1 MSDVLNSLPLWIA
14 LAAMLLGLVGAVVP
28 GLPGVPLIFLSA
40 LVYAYLNG
48 FEEIGGWMIF
58 LLGFFAALALAADYV
73 ATSYGARRFGASW
86 AGTLGG
92 AVGGLTGTVFGMLFF
107 GIGAFFGLILGT
119 IGGVFLGEYL
129 RRRNRESSDQQS
141 EQTETGGPYRGDW
154 QRASRAAGGVL
165 VGYLFSS
172 IAQLMSWAWRLS
184 TSSGRRHPAFFA
196 VAALAFAAGTHRA

>member
-1 MSDVLNSLPLWIA
+1 MSDVLSGLPLWIA
-14 LAAMLLGLVGAVVP
+14 LAAMLLGLIGAVVP
-28 GLPGVPLIFLSA
+28 GLPGVPLIFLAA

-48 FEEIGGWMIF
+48 FAEIGGWIIA
-58 LLGFFAALALAADYV
+58 LLGLFAVLALAADYV

-92 AVGGLTGTVFGMLFF
+92 AIGGIVGTLSGLLFL
-107 GIGAFFGLILGT
+107 GVGAFFGLILGT

-129 RRRNRESSDQQS
+129 RRRNRTPSTS
-141 EQTETGGPYRGDW
+141 EGEVVEEEGSYRGDW

-172 IAQLMSWAWRLS
+172 IAQLILGIISVGVFLL
-184 TSSGRRHPAFFA
+184 
-196 VAALAFAAGTHRA
+196 ALVY

>member
-1 MSDVLNSLPLWIA
+1 MV
-14 LAAMLLGLVGAVVP
+14 LGLVGAVVP

-40 LVYAYLNG
+40 LVYAYLG
-48 FEEIGGWMIF
+48 EFERVGGWILA
-58 LLGFFAALALAADYV
+58 LLGLFAVLALAADYV

-92 AVGGLTGTVFGMLFF
+92 AIGGIVGTVAGLLFI
-107 GIGAFFGLILGT
+107 GVGAFFGLILGT

-129 RRRNRESSDQQS
+129 RRRNQPSSTPNS
-141 EQTETGGPYRGDW
+141 EAGGPQRGDW

-172 IAQLMSWAWRLS
+172 IAQLILGILS
-184 TSSGRRHPAFFA
+184 VGVFLL
-196 VAALAFAAGTHRA
+196 ALVY